1 MYFRVF
7 DLLKTLS
14 LGQYT
19 AKLYFGNKQAAYS
32 SACGGICSL
41 ILTIMITWLSIYVF
55 TSTFNQTEQQFNIAY
70 KSIYNKQDNLFD
82 RLTLDNFWGSLT
94 D

>member
-1 MYFRVF
+1 MYFRVSDF
-7 DLLKTLS
+7 LKTLS

-19 AKLYFGNKQAAYS
+19 SKLYFGNKQAAYS
-32 SACGGICSL
+32 SACGGFCSL
-41 ILTIMITWLSIYVF
+41 LLTLLITSLSIYVF
-55 TSTFNQTEQQFNIAY
+55 YSTFNQTEQQFNIAY
-70 KSIYNKQDNLFD
+70 KSIYNKQDDLFD